1 MHCHFKILFNIMD
14 FFHKNKLF
22 TYAMNLKINHLLL
35 SKFIFPIPLYCTI
48 LTERK
53 IGPTQK
59 LNNETTYWV
68 QLVHQL
74 AALFG
79 LFWPISVCTVRNSTV
94 AVDMST
100 KHNIGIITK
109 NRGKKYPAA
118 AVKGSNLN
126 RKCMKN

>member
-1 MHCHFKILFNIMD
+1 MD
-14 FFHKNKLF
+14 
-22 TYAMNLKINHLLL
+22 TALL
-35 SKFIFPIPLYCTI
+35 
-48 LTERK
+48 
-53 IGPTQK
+53 
-59 LNNETTYWV
+59 
-68 QLVHQL
+68 HQL